1 MRTQILAAGLA
12 AILVSGCF
20 SSAPAASSLEY
31 TDPQA
36 SSGWRLVRDPSSTAS
51 RLVLGLVGPAGTLT
65 RGVGVNL
72 KAPKGVRFAAFDGGL
87 AVEDGGVYE
96 LRSLDDGAAEPLAMA
111 AGLKEGNV
119 LSAGVFQKDRRRSA
133 KDSGATLL
141 RVALELDP
149 STRPAA
155 GASLALAVLRA
166 AAIPEDIGQASD
178 QPGAL
183 AGKLALT
190 ELDVAVGALVAR

>member
-12 AILVSGCF
+12 ALLAGCF
-20 SSAPAASSLEY
+20 SSASKASSLAY
-31 TDPQA
+31 TDPPA
-36 SSGWRLVRDPSSTAS
+36 TSGWRLVRDSSSTSS
-51 RLVLGLVGPAGTLT
+51 RLVLGLVGPAGVLT

-72 KAPKGVRFAAFDGGL
+72 RAPKGVRFAAFEGGL

-96 LRSLDDGAAEPLAMA
+96 LRSVDDGAAEPVAIA
-111 AGLKEGNV
+111 AGLKDGNV

-149 STRPAA
+149 PTTPVA
-155 GASLALAVLRA
+155 GTSLALTVLRA
-166 AAIPEDIGQASD
+166 AAVPEDIGQIGD
-178 QPGAL
+178 QPVAL
-183 AGKLALT
+183 ARKLALT
-190 ELDVAVGALVAR
+190 ELDVAVGALEAR